1 MLSKVF
7 PPSSNASEKREREK
21 QRRAA
26 EVRCDSEV
34 MCDEC
39 DVKTTGQPTGAE
51 RDRCSTAGQT
61 DVKVCSRVSGDFF
74 SFF

>member
-7 PPSSNASEKREREK
+7 TPSSNASEKRERETK
-21 QRRAA
+21 ELQKFA
-26 EVRCDSEV
+26 VSEV

-51 RDRCSTAGQT
+51 GQMVHTRT
-61 DVKVCSRVSGDFF
+61 DGSERLLLRHGRFLYIYI
-74 SFF
+74 

>member
-1 MLSKVF
+1 MLSEVF
-7 PPSSNASEKREREK
+7 TPSSNASEKRERERNK
-21 QRRAA
+21 GAA

-51 RDRCSTAGQT
+51 GQMFHTRTDRNKSLLLRHGRFY
-61 DVKVCSRVSGDFF
+61 S
-74 SFF
+74 

>member
-1 MLSKVF
+1 MLSEVF
-7 PPSSNASEKREREK
+7 TLSSNASEKRERERERNK
-21 QRRAA
+21 GAA

-51 RDRCSTAGQT
+51 RDRCSTPGQT
-61 DVKVCSRVSGDFF
+61 EIKVCSCVTGDFIF
-74 SFF
+74 